1 MSNVPHMMPRDGSY
15 KVAGVEVW
23 RKDSPIFSS
32 GLCAERNESEWRRVM
47 ADPVCVASFGAL
59 IKGMLS
65 EGYELRASRETP
77 AAKAAREFGWAAMEA
92 LQDPWGE
99 PGLMP
104 LLETVPRALTEGWL
118 PFQLLWETGHVAHG
132 GKHWPSIRRV
142 VDQWQE
148 YFHATLD
155 GRLAFQGGGR
165 DPGGAYNK
173 EQLFDLSMYWSC
185 FQIGSLRSP
194 HGAPLA
200 GKLWPSWYVKGQH
213 AMWRD
218 RTARAQISGT
228 PVIEEGF
235 GPAGRPMESLGTQ
248 EGGRLGDVTDSSI
261 KAALDQAAAIFD
273 EHGWVFIPRGWK
285 LNQLTNPGA
294 VNAWAELIAY
304 HDMRMRLIIEGQHL
318 TAEQDKTGSYAA
330 SKTQESTK
338 TEYVQALATACAGWL
353 TGLVKRILQYNFQVE
368 PEDLPRWH
376 FGVMDDSLDREDLNA
391 FLGAEGATVD
401 GLAVAKSWKIPV
413 PAGTTAMV
421 LSTRPA
427 AAPAPASTPFA
438 ALGERLVRL
447 AGGDELAATWERVN
461 RLEDDLATEQ
471 LAAAGPAY
479 SAHMADL
486 EDSVLTATGGG
497 GELDPKA

>member
-1 MSNVPHMMPRDGSY
+1 MTAPPLATPRDTSY

-23 RKDSPIFSS
+23 RKDHPIFSS
-32 GLCAERNESEWRRVM
+32 GLCAERNETEWRRVM
-47 ADPVCVASFGAL
+47 ADPVCIASFGAL
-59 IKGMLS
+59 IKGMLA
-65 EGYELRASRETP
+65 EGYELRPARETP
-77 AAKAAREFGWAAMEA
+77 AAKAARDFGWAAVQA

-99 PGLMP
+99 PGLIP
-104 LLETVPRALTEGWL
+104 LLETIPRALSEGWL
-118 PFQLLWETGHVAHG
+118 PLQHLWESSHVSFQG
-132 GKHWPSIRRV
+132 RRWPSVRRV
-142 VDQWQE
+142 VDQYQE
-148 YFHATLD
+148 YFWGTLD
-155 GRLAFQGGGR
+155 GRLAYQGGGR
-165 DPGGAYNK
+165 GEGNAYNK
-173 EQLFDLSMYWSC
+173 PEVFETSMHWSC

-194 HGAPLA
+194 YGSPLA
-200 GKLWPSWYVKGQH
+200 AKLWPSWYVKGQH

-235 GPAGRPMESLGTQ
+235 GPAARPFESGGTQ
-248 EGGRLGDVTDSSI
+248 EGGRLGDVTDASI

-330 SKTQESTK
+330 SKTQEGTK

-353 TGLVKRILQYNFQVE
+353 SGLVARIVRYSFQVE
-368 PEDLPRWH
+368 DEDLPRWH
-376 FGVMDDSLDREDLNA
+376 FGVMDDALDREDLGA
-391 FLGAEGATVD
+391 FLAAEGAQAD
-401 GLAVAKSWKIPV
+401 GLAIAKAWKIPV
-413 PAGTTAMV
+413 PAGTSAMV

-427 AAPAPASTPFA
+427 APAQGSA

-447 AGGDELAATWERVN
+447 AGGDELAKTWERVN

-479 SAHMADL
+479 ASHMASL
-486 EDSVLTATGGG
+486 EDDVLTAAEGGG
-497 GELDPKA
+497 DLDPKG